1 MHYYTNVQRY
11 KDFIL
16 ARGVKNGERYIKRL
30 KYEPTLY
37 IPTNKQTA
45 FKSIKGDF
53 LQQKKFG
60 SISHARHWK
69 KKFQNDQISEVHGL
83 DQWEYTYI
91 NESFPT
97 DVQFDIK
104 NINILNIDIECECEN
119 GFPEPTDAEERVNAI
134 TMKLFGHDE
143 THVIGTDN
151 FDYQT
156 DDPNIIYH
164 KTRHEKELLTTFMKV
179 WDDLEPDVVTG
190 WNVETFDIAY
200 LINRIWKLF
209 SWEAVTNLSPHNLV
223 TSREWLYMGQK
234 KMVSYNISGVAI
246 LDYLEMYKKFTYIT
260 RETYRLDHIAEV
272 ELGKKKL
279 DYSEFGAMHLF
290 YRNDYQKFLDYNIRD
305 TELVEQLDDK
315 LQLMELVITMA
326 YQAKCNY
333 QDVFGSV
340 RYWDLLIYNFL
351 KKRGMVPPPKKG
363 AQDSRI
369 IGAYVK
375 EPQVGQHKWVMS
387 FDLNSLYP
395 HLIMQYNMSPDT
407 MIPSIYPQEINV
419 KKLLEGEVDTSMLTT
434 STVTPNGALFSTKKQ
449 GFLPELLE
457 EMYDQ
462 RVLFKKKM
470 IESQKELERTAK
482 DDLVKRKKLEYDI
495 VKYNN
500 NQMVRKI
507 SLNSAYGALG
517 NQYFRYFNRR
527 IAEGI
532 TTAGQLSIK
541 WVERAVNDYL
551 NKLLESDKD
560 YVVAIDTDSIYVT
573 FEDLIDKV
581 SPKNPVE
588 FLDTIATEKLEP
600 MINES
605 YEELASY
612 MNAYQNKMHM
622 GREVIAD
629 KGIWTAKKRY
639 ILNVHDNEG
648 VRYQTP
654 KLNLMGIET
663 AKSSTPMWCRKKLE
677 EGIMTLMN
685 GTESDVW
692 AFMVDAKNEFNKLP
706 IEEISFPRGVQNVK
720 KYYNAASIYNKGTPI
735 HVRGSLLYNNYL
747 HKYNIDKKYPVIQ
760 NGEKIKFCYMKLPN
774 IMNENVI
781 SFVSAL
787 PKEFELEPYIDY
799 DTQFQKSFVEPLG
812 VILDKIG
819 WTTEPVSTLDSF
831 FG

>member
-1 MHYYTNVQRY
+1 MHYYTNIQRY

-16 ARGVKNGERYIKRL
+16 AKGVKNGEKYIKRL

-37 IPTNKQTA
+37 IPTNKQTPH
-45 FKSIKGDF
+45 KSIAGEY
-53 LQQKKFG
+53 LQSKKFG
-60 SISHARHWK
+60 SPSHARHWK
-69 KKFQNDQISEVHGL
+69 KQYDNTGIDIHGL
-83 DQWEYTYI
+83 EQWEYTYI
-91 NESFPT
+91 AETYPS
-97 DVQFDIK
+97 DIEFDIK
-104 NINILNIDIECECEN
+104 SINILNIDIECECEG
-119 GFPEPTDAEERVNAI
+119 GFPEPTVAEERVNAI
-134 TMKLFGHDE
+134 TMKLFGHKE
-143 THVIGTDN
+143 THVIGIDN
-151 FDYQT
+151 FDYKN
-156 DDPNIIYH
+156 DDPNVIYH
-164 KTRHEKELLTTFMKV
+164 KTRHEKELLLEFMRI
-179 WDDLEPDVVTG
+179 WDELEPDVVTG

-200 LINRIWKLF
+200 LVNRIWKLF
-209 SWEAVTNLSPHNLV
+209 DWDTVKKLSPHELI

-234 KMVSYNISGVAI
+234 KMISYNISGVAI
-246 LDYLEMYKKFTYIT
+246 LDYLEMYKKFTYKT

-272 ELGKKKL
+272 ELGKRKI

-333 QDVFGSV
+333 EDVFGSV
-340 RYWDLLIYNFL
+340 RYWDLIIYNFL
-351 KKRGMVPPPKKG
+351 KKRGMVPPPKKLS
-363 AQDSRI
+363 QDSRI
-369 IGAYVK
+369 VGAYVK

-407 MIPSIYPQEINV
+407 YQRKIFNQDISV
-419 KKLLEGEVDTSMLTT
+419 AKLLEGEVDTSMLTNT
-434 STVTPNGALFSTKKQ
+434 TVTPNGALFRTDKQ

-462 RVLFKKKM
+462 RVLFKNKM
-470 IESQKELERTAK
+470 IEKQKELETIDK
-482 DDLVKRKKLEYDI
+482 NDLVKRKECEYEI

-507 SLNSAYGALG
+507 SLNSCYGALG
-517 NQYFRYFNRR
+517 NQYFRYFNRE

-532 TTAGQLSIK
+532 TTSGQLSIK
-541 WVERAVNDYL
+541 WVERAVNQFL
-551 NKLLESDKD
+551 NKLLETDKD

-573 FEDLIDKV
+573 FEDLVERVK
-581 SPKNPVE
+581 PKNPVD
-588 FLDTIATEKLEP
+588 FLDTIAKEKLEP
-600 MINES
+600 MINS
-605 YEELASY
+605 NYEELSSY
-612 MNAYQNKMHM
+612 MNAYQNKMEM

-639 ILNVHDNEG
+639 ILNVHDSEG
-648 VRYQTP
+648 VRFKTP
-654 KLNLMGIET
+654 KLKMMGIET

-677 EGIMTLMN
+677 EGIRTLMN
-685 GTESDVW
+685 GTENDVH
-692 AFMVDAKNEFNKLP
+692 EFIESSRLEFSKLP
-706 IEEISFPRGVQNVK
+706 IEEVSFPRGVSDIK

-747 HKYNIDKKYPVIQ
+747 YKYNIDKKYPVIQ

-787 PKEFELEPYIDY
+787 PKEFELEQYIDY
-799 DTQFQKSFVEPLG
+799 DLQFQKSFVEPLG

-819 WTTEPVSTLDSF
+819 WTTEPVSTLELF